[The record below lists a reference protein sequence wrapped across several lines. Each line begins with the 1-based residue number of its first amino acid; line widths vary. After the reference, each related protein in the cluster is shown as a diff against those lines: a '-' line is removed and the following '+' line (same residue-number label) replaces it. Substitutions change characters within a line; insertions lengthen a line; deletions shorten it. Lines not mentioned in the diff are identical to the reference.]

1 MLKHYPRVWAL
12 CRSIQFSL
20 FYSHGMVL
28 NLFNL
33 LLMYVHEEGREGK
46 ARDKSTTNSEK
57 TNKTQSTDPTKS
69 VMSSL
74 RTESNAL
81 MHSKA
86 VKILGLPDDSLT
98 TGKINIQR
106 LSKAE
111 YSTVKSGNARL
122 LRSSTVHMKTH
133 SFDDLSIEMFSM
145 Y

>member
-1 MLKHYPRVWAL
+1 
-12 CRSIQFSL
+12 
-20 FYSHGMVL
+20 MVL

-86 VKILGLPDDSLT
+86 AKILGLPDDSLT

-111 YSTVKSGNARL
+111 YSTVKPGNARL

>member
-1 MLKHYPRVWAL
+1 MSV
-12 CRSIQFSL
+12 QFSL
-20 FYSHGMVL
+20 FCGHGMVS

-46 ARDKSTTNSEK
+46 ARGKSTTNFKK

-69 VMSSL
+69 VMPSV
-74 RTESNAL
+74 RRESKAL

-86 VKILGLPDDSLT
+86 AKILGLPDDSLT

-106 LSKAE
+106 LNEAE
-111 YSTVKSGNARL
+111 YSTVKSGNARP

-133 SFDDLSIEMFSM
+133 SFDNLSI
-145 Y
+145 